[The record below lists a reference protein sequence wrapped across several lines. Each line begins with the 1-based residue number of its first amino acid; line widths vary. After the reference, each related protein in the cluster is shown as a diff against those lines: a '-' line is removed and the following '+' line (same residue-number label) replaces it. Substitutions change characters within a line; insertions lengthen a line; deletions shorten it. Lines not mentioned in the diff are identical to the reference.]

1 MSFAKGK
8 YAKAISDRS
17 GMAFPYNEMVKEWNG
32 ALVHIS
38 EYEAKQPQ
46 LELKVEVA
54 DPEALLNSRTDRT
67 EPSVPV
73 VLPFNPFTTVASSQ
87 AFVNVFSPGHGRSTG
102 DTVRFRG
109 PTTTG
114 NGSGNTQYAS
124 IPSFDGITDINS
136 SSGFTITVGQKNS
149 SGGVVTDTTSDY
161 YHFSSS
167 DTATSGSVSSGNDGC
182 SAGPVTLEA

>member
-1 MSFAKGK
+1 MSFAKVNTQK
-8 YAKAISDRS
+8 QYLIEVVWLFLIMKWL
-17 GMAFPYNEMVKEWNG
+17 KEWNG

-149 SGGVVTDTTSDY
+149 SGDVVTDTTSDY